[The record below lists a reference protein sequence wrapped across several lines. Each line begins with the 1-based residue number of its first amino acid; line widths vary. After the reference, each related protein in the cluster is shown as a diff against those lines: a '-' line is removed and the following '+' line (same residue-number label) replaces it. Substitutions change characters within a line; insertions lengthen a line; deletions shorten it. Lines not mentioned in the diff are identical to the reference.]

1 MQVYMTK
8 KQVQAMI
15 KWNAWQITELEEL
28 RAELKK
34 IVNELWHGSDP
45 LDDSISSKTAFEQLN
60 LAKNELRAVRK
71 KIKMLAE
78 VQNSLKKAVL

>member
-8 KQVQAMI
+8 KQIQAMI

-28 RAELKK
+28 RFELKK

-45 LDDSISSKTAFEQLN
+45 LDNSVESKTAFEQLN

>member
-8 KQVQAMI
+8 KQIQAMI

-28 RAELKK
+28 RFELKK

-45 LDDSISSKTAFEQLN
+45 LDNSIESKTAFEQLN

>member
-28 RAELKK
+28 RSGLKRK
-34 IVNELWHGSDP
+34 IDILWKASDP
-45 LDDSISSKTAFEQLN
+45 LDNSPASITAFNCLN